1 MNKSENNLLEE
12 ELLKIEKGLWTNN
25 ADLYKDSLVPEALLV
40 FAETGVID
48 RETAVNAIMQ
58 ENKTGRK
65 WAEAAFEDVK
75 LLKIDSDTAILNY
88 TSKSRWANDE
98 KINKAL
104 ATSIYVRRKEG
115 WKLILHQ
122 QTAIDK

>member
-65 WAEAAFEDVK
+65 WA
-75 LLKIDSDTAILNY
+75 
-88 TSKSRWANDE
+88 
-98 KINKAL
+98 
-104 ATSIYVRRKEG
+104 
-115 WKLILHQ
+115 
-122 QTAIDK
+122 